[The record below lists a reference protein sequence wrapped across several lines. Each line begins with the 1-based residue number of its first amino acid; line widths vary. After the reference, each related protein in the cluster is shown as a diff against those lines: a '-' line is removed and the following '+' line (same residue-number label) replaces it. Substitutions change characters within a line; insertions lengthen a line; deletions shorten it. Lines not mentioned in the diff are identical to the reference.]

1 MPTNPTISSITPFE
15 RFIQD
20 RKYLK
25 NVSPRTVSSYCEAW
39 KAFQPFVEPAITNG
53 TIREGLR
60 QAIESLLARGL
71 KPVSVNSY
79 LTGIRAFVGWMAE
92 EGIITLRPKITLLRF
107 ERKVLETFS
116 PAQVKALLSFRPK
129 GANQTRAHTVA
140 CLLLDTGLR
149 ISEALELR
157 RSGCD
162 LDNLVL
168 RVLRKGNKQQLV
180 PISFE
185 MRKILWRWLA
195 GRHTA
200 QPAQTAGTLLPQ
212 DGLVFGTRNHT
223 RVTNRNFQ
231 RDLKQIGAKL
241 GLTGVRVSPHTLRH
255 TFAVSYL
262 RAGGNLFYLSRILG
276 HTSVRTTERYL
287 QSLQVEDL
295 QAVHSRLSLLAN
307 G

>member
-1 MPTNPTISSITPFE
+1 ML
-15 RFIQD
+15 D
-20 RKYLK
+20 RKCLH
-25 NVSPRTVSSYCEAW
+25 NVSPQTINSYCGAW
-39 KAFQPFVEPAITNG
+39 KAFQPFVEPAIANC
-53 TIREGLR
+53 TIREGVK
-60 QAIESLLARGL
+60 QAVESRLGRGL

-79 LTGIRAFVGWMAE
+79 LTGIRAFVGWLVE
-92 EGIITLRPKITLLRF
+92 EGVLAQRPKITLLRF
-107 ERKVLETFS
+107 ERKVLETLA
-116 PAQVKALLSFRPK
+116 PAQVKALLGFRAA

-140 CLLLDTGLR
+140 CLALDTGLR
-149 ISEALELR
+149 ISEALALR
-157 RSGCD
+157 RTACD

-195 GRHTA
+195 RHT
-200 QPAQTAGTLLPQ
+200 PAGIPQ
-212 DGLVFGTRNHT
+212 DGLVFGTRNNT
-223 RVTNRNFQ
+223 RVTNRNAL

-262 RAGGNLFYLSRILG
+262 RAGGNLFYLSKILV

-295 QAVHSRLSLLAN
+295 LAVHNRLSLLAR